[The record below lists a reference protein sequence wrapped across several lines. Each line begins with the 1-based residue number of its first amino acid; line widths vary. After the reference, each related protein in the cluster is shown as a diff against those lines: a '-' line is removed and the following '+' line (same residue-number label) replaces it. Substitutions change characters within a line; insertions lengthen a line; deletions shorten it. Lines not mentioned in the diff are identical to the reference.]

1 MAIRVKKEFGLVLIF
16 LIVSLFAYQFVSAD
30 IISLNS
36 GGNSEVIVSVD
47 KFVDGFFF
55 GIPSPAAAAA
65 ASGDTTT
72 SGTTGTSG
80 TTPTTTSISLNPTSL
95 NINIGV
101 DTVQRK
107 TISVTNLGSSSA
119 TVSVTQTD
127 LNDLVALGSTSLT
140 IPAGGTA
147 DLNVTFAA
155 PSESGSYN
163 GKIIIGGK
171 EVLVTLNVYEGSL
184 LFDSNIVVLN
194 RDYTAFQ
201 GDKLDTLVTLIPV
214 GEPTRVDITLN
225 YKIIDYSNKI
235 FFTKVETLFVGDVTE
250 LKRSFDTGALPSGS
264 YILSLELIYPGG
276 VAPSSAHFIIAGRE
290 IPAILGKMVVV
301 LIVLI
306 LLVGIALLSLI
317 IVRRIREGGQDVQSL
332 GQNEF

>member
-1 MAIRVKKEFGLVLIF
+1 MIGKTKKEFGLVLIF
-16 LIVSLFAYQFVSAD
+16 LTVGIFVLHFGSAD
-30 IISLNS
+30 IISLNA
-36 GGNSEVIVSVD
+36 GGNNEVIVSVD

-65 ASGDTTT
+65 AAATPATG
-72 SGTTGTSG
+72 GTTGG
-80 TTPTTTSISLNPTSL
+80 TTSTTTTTSISLNPSSL
-95 NINIGV
+95 DISMGV

-107 TISVTNLGSSSA
+107 TISVTNLGSSSV
-119 TVSVTQTD
+119 TVSVSQTD
-127 LNDLVALGSTSLT
+127 LDDLIALGSTSLT
-140 IPAGGTA
+140 IPAGETA
-147 DLNVTFAA
+147 NLNVTFAA
-155 PSESGSYN
+155 PSDSGSYN

-201 GDKLDTLVTLIPV
+201 GDKLETLVTLIPV
-214 GEPTRVDITLN
+214 GEPTRIDITLN

-235 FFTKVETLFVGDVTE
+235 FFTKSETLFVGDVTE
-250 LKRSFDTGALPSGS
+250 LERNFDTGALPPGS

-290 IPAILGKMVVV
+290 IPAILGKLVIFLLVLIILVIIAILSIVVV
-301 LIVLI
+301 RRFRNRESDAQVL
-306 LLVGIALLSLI
+306 GP
-317 IVRRIREGGQDVQSL
+317 GT
-332 GQNEF
+332 F